1 MNTPPPKIPSPTKK
15 ATKRHGTTSEDDFEN
30 PPPLAKEALL
40 ENDSLTSDSD
50 GSVFPPTPTPSI
62 FDLRTG
68 SDVPET
74 PSVRASYVLVFQK
87 AILNH

>member
-1 MNTPPPKIPSPTKK
+1 MNTPPLKVPLPTKK
-15 ATKRHGTTSEDDFEN
+15 ATKRPGTTSEDDFEN

-40 ENDSLTSDSD
+40 ENDSLTY

-68 SDVPET
+68 SYVPET
-74 PSVRASYVLVFQK
+74 PSGRASYVLVFQK
-87 AILNH
+87 ATLNH